1 MPGRSPGVWVFAP
14 TIAMSFRDAGFTP
27 AQAWPWWRRGLNA
40 ALAEKWRD
48 AGASGTVAERWING
62 GFDDSDVAAS
72 WIGQARPR
80 PRRPCSCGRARTP
93 TKALEWR
100 DNGFDAA
107 SITGW
112 VRAGFTADDAPDL
125 AARWIQPA
133 EARDWRAAGF
143 SAVDAFMWRA
153 QQ

>member
-72 WIGQARPR
+72 WIG
-80 PRRPCSCGRARTP
+80 
-93 TKALEWR
+93 
-100 DNGFDAA
+100 
-107 SITGW
+107 
-112 VRAGFTADDAPDL
+112 AGAT
-125 AARWIQPA
+125 PA
-133 EARDWRAAGF
+133 EAAL
-143 SAVDAFMWRA
+143 
-153 QQ
+153 